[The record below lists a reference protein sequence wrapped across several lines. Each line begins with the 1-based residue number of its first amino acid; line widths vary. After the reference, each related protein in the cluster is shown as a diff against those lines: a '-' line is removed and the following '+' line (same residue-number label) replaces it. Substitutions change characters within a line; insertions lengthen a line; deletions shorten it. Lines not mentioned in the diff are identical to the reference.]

1 MAFATNSDLL
11 QYVPTITSHG
21 ITDFSTQLTAAE
33 NDVKRYIEIE
43 WYNKAFSQ
51 GFNQLGRAV
60 GTEFNASLL
69 TESQWT
75 RATVFRALYA
85 HILPLL
91 SPFTVGGDTFREM
104 IDYYRQRYNEEIKAE
119 ISQGVE
125 YDGNNDGSIS
135 RGEKHKHRQDRI
147 YR

>member
-21 ITDFSTQLTAAE
+21 VTDFSTQLAAAE
-33 NDVKRYIEIE
+33 TDVKRYIEIN
-43 WYNKAFSQ
+43 WYNENFSQ
-51 GFNQLGRAV
+51 GYNQLGRAI
-60 GTEFNASLL
+60 GAQFDASLL

-75 RATVFRALYA
+75 RSTVFRALYA

-104 IDYYRQRYNEEIKAE
+104 IEYYRQRYLEEIKAE
-119 ISQGVE
+119 IAQGVE
-125 YDGNNDGSIS
+125 YDGNNDGSVS
-135 RGEKHKHRQDRI
+135 RGEVYRQRADRI

>member
-1 MAFATNSDLL
+1 
-11 QYVPTITSHG
+11 
-21 ITDFSTQLTAAE
+21 
-33 NDVKRYIEIE
+33 
-43 WYNKAFSQ
+43 
-51 GFNQLGRAV
+51 
-60 GTEFNASLL
+60 
-69 TESQWT
+69 
-75 RATVFRALYA
+75 
-85 HILPLL
+85 L

-135 RGEKHKHRQDRI
+135 RSETHKHRQDRI